1 MKIKGNDLM
10 KLWTGV
16 ILIILAGGLAYFA
29 GNSLGDFLSKKKTA
43 DFLTNREQKTEN
55 ILKEHVQ
62 LGVGDTLPDYAF
74 ETLDFDTVTFSECLS
89 DNSILVAVHPSCK
102 TCIEELSLIST
113 IQIEHDKV
121 GPFIF
126 ISSANPRLV
135 QDLRDSLQLGN
146 LFLYDHR
153 GKFLSHF
160 GIDIYPM
167 VLKIDSNRQITEV
180 ILGSLLPEEI
190 KEVLQEK

>member
-1 MKIKGNDLM
+1 M
-10 KLWTGV
+10 KLRTGI
-16 ILIILAGGLAYFA
+16 ILIILAGGIAYLA
-29 GNSLGDFLSKKKTA
+29 GSSLGGFLSKKKTA
-43 DFLTNREQKTEN
+43 DYLTSREQGTEN

-62 LGVGDTLPDYAF
+62 FGVGDILPDYAF
-74 ETLDFDTVTFSECLS
+74 ETLDFDTITFSECIS

-102 TCIEELSLIST
+102 TCIEEMSLIST
-113 IQIEHDKV
+113 IQSEHDTV

-126 ISSANPRLV
+126 ISSENPRIV

-146 LFLYDHR
+146 LFLYDHK

-160 GIDIYPM
+160 GIDVYPM

-190 KEVLQEK
+190 EEVLKGNKYFSE

>member
-1 MKIKGNDLM
+1 M
-10 KLWTGV
+10 KLKKGI
-16 ILIILAGGLAYFA
+16 ILIVLAGILAYFA
-29 GNSLGDFLSKKKTA
+29 GNSLGGFLSKKKTA
-43 DFLTNREQKTEN
+43 DFLASREQKTED

-62 LGVGDTLPDYAF
+62 LGAGDTIPDYSF

-89 DNSILVAVHPSCK
+89 DNSILVAVHPTCK
-102 TCIEELSLIST
+102 TCIEEMSLISA
-113 IQIEHDKV
+113 IQAEHNTN

-135 QDLRDSLQLGN
+135 QDLRDSLQLSN

-190 KEVLQEK
+190 KEVLQGK

>member
-89 DNSILVAVHPSCK
+89 DNSILRLLTIGHPEFTSPP
-102 TCIEELSLIST
+102 LIT
-113 IQIEHDKV
+113 KATTAKGRIYV
-121 GPFIF
+121 
-126 ISSANPRLV
+126 
-135 QDLRDSLQLGN
+135 
-146 LFLYDHR
+146 YDIT
-153 GKFLSHF
+153 KKN
-160 GIDIYPM
+160 GID
-167 VLKIDSNRQITEV
+167 NNWA
-180 ILGSLLPEEI
+180 
-190 KEVLQEK
+190 